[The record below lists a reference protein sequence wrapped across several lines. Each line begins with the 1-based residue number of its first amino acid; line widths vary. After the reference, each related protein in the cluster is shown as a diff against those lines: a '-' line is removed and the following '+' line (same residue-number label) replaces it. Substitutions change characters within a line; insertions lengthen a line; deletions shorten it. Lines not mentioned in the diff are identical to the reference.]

1 MWYSANV
8 EWQVLDTSDQ
18 GLTSG
23 VSTVV
28 LLIEHETEKKKSV
41 FQTAIEFSFILKSH
55 QTFRM

>member
-28 LLIEHETEKKKSV
+28 LLIEHEAEKKNLYFRQQLSSV
-41 FQTAIEFSFILKSH
+41 SY
-55 QTFRM
+55 